1 MKQPK
6 MCLIYV
12 FGALAITSGV
22 FSQDTTTLPPE
33 TRGKLQK
40 TDSYSLMHRHLYT
53 YTNSYIHT
61 HTHTHTAC
69 WICPSLS
76 LFLLTSLNRPVC
88 SSGFVCEDTMLWRRR
103 KRGGVEIQQFS
114 ACLKPCSLHTEQQ
127 FEGPRHLHLPPT
139 EWRSDTN
146 CISTPGM

>member
-1 MKQPK
+1 MEFLAKTRQPY
-6 MCLIYV
+6 CQRLEVSFICSENI
-12 FGALAITSGV
+12 LTLSCTDTS
-22 FSQDTTTLPPE
+22 T
-33 TRGKLQK
+33 
-40 TDSYSLMHRHLYT
+40 H
-53 YTNSYIHT
+53 TNSYI
-61 HTHTHTAC
+61 HTHTAC

-88 SSGFVCEDTMLWRRR
+88 SSGFICEDTMLWRRR

-114 ACLKPCSLHTEQQ
+114 ACLKLCSLHTEQQ

-146 CISTPGM
+146 SISTPGM